1 MHQTHEKKR
10 MTTNHGPVWIPILPR
25 HDVAVFCLAGNGH
38 RFAELFRQTWKQM
51 PLSPRRMLLKMW
63 RQRRPTGCDLP
74 WPPIEML
81 AGKSDFSR
89 GNSSAAIAQYTTWML
104 GFAFDS
110 RYMDRLSDESVK
122 SVIAHEL
129 AHAVLI
135 TQDAEGHL
143 SEAAYDESGF
153 SQAEYDADELAGFWG
168 FDEEVRTAE
177 IAALSA
183 VIPDGVES
191 FRK

>member
-1 MHQTHEKKR
+1 VAFCYRQFLLLVSSNHVNEIARARKCIIEIEALLDEKRLKSR
-10 MTTNHGPVWIPILPR
+10 PIQS
-25 HDVAVFCLAGNGH
+25 V
-38 RFAELFRQTWKQM
+38 
-51 PLSPRRMLLKMW
+51 SPRRMLLKMW

-89 GNSSAAIAQYTTWML
+89 GNSSAAISQHNTWML

-129 AHAVLI
+129 AHAVLVI
-135 TQDAEGHL
+135 QDVEGLL
-143 SEAAYDESGF
+143 SEAA
-153 SQAEYDADELAGFWG
+153 
-168 FDEEVRTAE
+168 
-177 IAALSA
+177 
-183 VIPDGVES
+183 
-191 FRK
+191 